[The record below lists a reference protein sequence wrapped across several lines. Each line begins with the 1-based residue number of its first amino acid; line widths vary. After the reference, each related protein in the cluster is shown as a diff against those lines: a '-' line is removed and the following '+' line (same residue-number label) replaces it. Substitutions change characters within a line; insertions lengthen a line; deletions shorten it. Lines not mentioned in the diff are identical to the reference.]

1 MVDWVKHVVDD
12 VATYLRSVWA
22 QADQLAR
29 VWQWLG
35 GVALD
40 IFPYIL
46 WEYLKGRRRW
56 CCCPPQKCAKGRR
69 DIVNLLLV
77 NRHKEKM
84 VDAFVARGSKEPGHT
99 LKYLVTG

>member
-1 MVDWVKHVVDD
+1 MVDGVKHVVDD
-12 VATYLRSVWA
+12 VAAHLRSVWA

-29 VWQWLG
+29 VRQRLG
-35 GVALD
+35 GVALH

-46 WEYLKGRRRW
+46 GEYLKGRRRW
-56 CCCPPQKCAKGRR
+56 CCCPTKKCAKGRR
-69 DIVNLLLV
+69 DIIYLLLV

-84 VDAFVARGSKEPGHT
+84 VDAFVARSSKEPRHT

>member
-1 MVDWVKHVVDD
+1 MVDGVKHVVDD
-12 VATYLRSVWA
+12 VAAHLRSVWA

-46 WEYLKGRRRW
+46 GEYLKGRRRW
-56 CCCPPQKCAKGRR
+56 CCCPTKKCTKGRR

-77 NRHKEKM
+77 NRNKEKM
-84 VDAFVARGSKEPGHT
+84 VDTFIARGSKEPGHT